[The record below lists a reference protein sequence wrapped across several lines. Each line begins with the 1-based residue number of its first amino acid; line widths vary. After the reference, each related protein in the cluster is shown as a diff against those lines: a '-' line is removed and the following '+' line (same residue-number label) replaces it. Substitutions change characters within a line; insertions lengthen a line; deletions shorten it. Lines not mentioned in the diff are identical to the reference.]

1 MKALGIFP
9 AEKAI
14 RLVDHPEPEIGR
26 DDEVKVQVL
35 EVGVCGTDKEIAHT
49 LHGLP
54 PKGEDYLV
62 MHHEALG
69 RVIEVGSGVEELAV
83 GDLVVPTVRRPCGD
97 DKCLACK
104 ADRQDFCFTGN
115 FTERGIK
122 GAHGYFAERIV
133 DREKYFV
140 KIPEDL
146 RDIAVLVEP
155 LTIAEK
161 ALLQVWDIQERLPWA
176 GKEARAAG
184 EAPKLKALVLG
195 AGPIGLLGAL
205 VLKRN
210 GFDTHVYSLEEEGT
224 PRATMLE
231 SIGVE
236 YHSGKEVDVAG
247 LFERIGDVDLVY
259 EATGASQLSFSVLD
273 VMGPNAIFIFTGVPG
288 RAQDVSFD
296 GGRIMRNLVL
306 ENHVLLGTV
315 NAGKDAFDA
324 AVADLEAFKKDTPH
338 VFDTLISGRFPMD
351 SFQELLTG
359 KAGGVKN
366 IITISSDN

>member
-1 MKALGIFP
+1 MKALGVFP
-9 AEKAI
+9 AEKAMRI
-14 RLVDHPEPEIGR
+14 VDHPEPEIGA

-35 EVGVCGTDKEIAHT
+35 EVGVCGTDKEIAHS
-49 LHGLP
+49 LHGVP
-54 PKGEDYLV
+54 PEGSDYLV
-62 MHHEALG
+62 LHHEALG
-69 RVIEVGSGVEELAV
+69 RVIEVGAAVKNLAV

-97 DKCLACK
+97 EQCLACK
-104 ADRQDFCFTGN
+104 ADRQDFCFTGK

-133 DREKYFV
+133 DKAKYFV
-140 KIPEDL
+140 KLPEDL
-146 RDIAVLVEP
+146 RDVGVLVEP

-176 GKEARAAG
+176 GKEARASGA
-184 EAPKLKALVLG
+184 APKLKALVLG

-205 VLKRN
+205 VLQRN

-224 PRATMLE
+224 PRAKMLE
-231 SIGVE
+231 SIGAE
-236 YHSGKEVDVAG
+236 YHSAKEVDVGG

-259 EATGASQLSFSVLD
+259 EATGASALSFRVLEL
-273 VMGPNAIFIFTGVPG
+273 MGHNAIFIFTGVPG

-315 NAGKDAFDA
+315 NAGKDAFEA
-324 AVADLEAFKKDTPH
+324 AVADLTAFKKDMPH
-338 VFDTLISGRFPMD
+338 VFDTLITGRFPMD
-351 SFQELLTG
+351 GYEDLLTG

-366 IITISSDN
+366 IITISPD